1 MGTSAFE
8 VLIVPIFL
16 ATLGSCIAGAAILGL
31 MNAVEALAIRVA
43 RRVRFFKAVSRT
55 ARDRRRRVHRSPV
68 RGVGS
73 IG

>member
-8 VLIVPIFL
+8 VLIMPVFL
-16 ATLGSCIAGAAILGL
+16 APLGSCIAGAAILGL

-43 RRVRFFKAVSRT
+43 RWVRSFKAVPW
-55 ARDRRRRVHRSPV
+55 AACDRRRRVHWPIV
-68 RGVGS
+68 RRVGS

>member
-8 VLIVPIFL
+8 VLIVPVFL
-16 ATLGSCIAGAAILGL
+16 ATLDACIAGAAILSL
-31 MNAVEALAIRVA
+31 MNAIEALALRVA
-43 RRVRFFKAVSRT
+43 RRVRSFKAVPQ
-55 ARDRRRRVHRSPV
+55 AACDCRRRVHRPIV